1 MEIILKNRLAILLRQ
16 RNIPSASEFGRL
28 MTAAGCKLSS
38 SHASRYEKQTS
49 PPFDLN
55 FINIACNVLQC
66 LPNELYDITIKL
78 DPNEKIDP
86 LVVIP
91 RHAIVV
97 ESNNVENE
105 QKKEQ
110 PKEKID
116 VKFNAEQENTKI
128 NVKKRVTS
136 EDTGPTRS
144 LFPSSIK

>member
-55 FINIACNVLQC
+55 FINVACNVLQC

-78 DPNEKIDP
+78 NKNEKIDP

-91 RHAIVV
+91 RHAIV
-97 ESNNVENE
+97 EYQNVEND
-105 QKKEQ
+105 
-110 PKEKID
+110 EKIEQINNNVD
-116 VKFNAEQENTKI
+116 VEINTEQDNFKR
-128 NVKKRVTS
+128 NVKSRVTS
-136 EDTGPTRS
+136 EDTGPSRS
-144 LFPSSIK
+144 LYPSSIK